1 MHQNALYT
9 LFLYQFADSAIK
21 ETSFDFSQLQGA
33 LVFVHLPGLSQSS
46 LRKITSFLTE
56 CGAGFSEFFHRKI
69 IHLITSNRCLE
80 LERDK
85 STTSKKILT
94 DPSSRGAMIL
104 ARTTK
109 KQDSGSV
116 IEKAKNFGVNIIF
129 LEEMNLELLTRT
141 HSALCIRNKR
151 SLNDVPSVKVRKL
164 RPPFIK
170 VVDRSE
176 CYRPLVSEMKEWPDA
191 FTMFSRGP
199 HVLET
204 RPINRERKIT
214 FCELCEVH
222 FNDYQKHL
230 SSIEHTKKATDDKR
244 WERVD
249 ALRSKMPSVEQ
260 LIESK
265 LKELK

>member
-1 MHQNALYT
+1 MHQNALHE
-9 LFLYQFADSAIK
+9 LFFYQFADSVIK
-21 ETSFDFSQLQGA
+21 DTSFEFSQLRGA

-46 LRKITSFLTE
+46 LRKVINFLTE

-69 IHLITSNRCLE
+69 THLITSNRCLE
-80 LERDK
+80 LERNT
-85 STTSKKILT
+85 SSTSKKFIT

-109 KQDSGSV
+109 KQDSGNV
-116 IEKAKNFGVNIIF
+116 VEKAKNFGVNVIS
-129 LEEMNLELLTRT
+129 LEEMNLELFPRT
-141 HSALCIRNKR
+141 PSARCVRKK
-151 SLNDVPSVKVRKL
+151 SLPNDAPSVEVRKL

-176 CYRPLVSEMKEWPDA
+176 CYRPLVLEMKEWPDA

-204 RPINRERKIT
+204 RPIDRERKIT

-222 FNDYQKHL
+222 FNDFQKHL
-230 SSIEHTKKATDDKR
+230 SSIEHTKKATDNKR

-249 ALRSKMPSVEQ
+249 ALRSKLPSVEQ

-265 LKELK
+265 LEQLK